1 LLHPFRI
8 DLAPDDFT
16 KANISGGGPYCIEV
30 PFSGADPLFADERH
44 KLPFLD
50 YLRLA
55 FRWAG
60 FPGLDR
66 HAERRDVQDFV
77 ARFGE
82 GLLPFRSRARPIA
95 RTSRDPTHVHHR

>member
-1 LLHPFRI
+1 VPTRCSQ
-8 DLAPDDFT
+8 T
-16 KANISGGGPYCIEV
+16 SGT
-30 PFSGADPLFADERH
+30 

-77 ARFGE
+77 ARFSE
-82 GLLPFRSRARPIA
+82 GLLPF
-95 RTSRDPTHVHHR
+95 